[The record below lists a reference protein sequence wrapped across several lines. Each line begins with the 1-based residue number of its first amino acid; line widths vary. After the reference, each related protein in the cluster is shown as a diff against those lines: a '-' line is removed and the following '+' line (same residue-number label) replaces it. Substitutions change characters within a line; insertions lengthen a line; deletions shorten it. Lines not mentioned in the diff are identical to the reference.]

1 MLTVKEINSLEFN
14 IGDLIIYKVPDENKR
29 KNITHIEKQGQVVG
43 IYERFVDVSNGLYE
57 RSIMKVDFFLDL
69 ARKG

>member
-14 IGDLIIYKVPDENKR
+14 IGDLIIYKIPDENKR